1 MKLSRQSARVLANF
15 GASLAVTPI
24 GEGASTKAVNPGNK
38 ADAVDSSQVDAESA
52 AARADSRATAHA
64 DKHNAEHTGE
74 QVGEQE
80 SEQKVEHAVP
90 LKKLPLLVAGDV
102 VELERDEQLGSCRI
116 VTLQKRQSVLER
128 SDGPRGMKAM
138 AANLT
143 HLAIVSAAPPGIDTL
158 LIDQFCLAAH
168 RAGIDA
174 IIVINK
180 ADLLE
185 GSDEDDARDILAT
198 YGAMGYDT
206 AFVNAKSEGGID
218 ALQAALA
225 GRAVTF
231 VGASGVGKSSIIG
244 ALLPDLGV
252 RTGEIS
258 AATGQGSH
266 TTTVTCWYEFEH
278 LNEQGESGALID
290 SPGVRQYS
298 VAHLEPADVR
308 AGYRDIRDAAQECR
322 FANCAHRVEPGCHV
336 QAMVESGEIA
346 GWRYENYCKL
356 LDSE

>member
-1 MKLSRQSARVLANF
+1 MVANF
-15 GASLAVTPI
+15 GASLAVSPI
-24 GEGASTKAVNPGNK
+24 HALKPS
-38 ADAVDSSQVDAESA
+38 DSVDGVDPVSA
-52 AARADSRATAHA
+52 
-64 DKHNAEHTGE
+64 GI
-74 QVGEQE
+74 
-80 SEQKVEHAVP
+80 EHAVQ

-116 VTLQKRQSVLER
+116 VAMSERRSVLQR
-128 SDGPRGMKAM
+128 SDGPRGMKAL

-180 ADLLE
+180 VDLLNE
-185 GSDEDDARDILAT
+185 QAKAEAEAILAV
-198 YGAMGYDT
+198 YKAIDYDT
-206 AFVNAKSEGGID
+206 AMVNAVSEGGIETLRT
-218 ALQAALA
+218 ALT

-244 ALLPDLGV
+244 ALLPDLEV
-252 RTGEIS
+252 RTGAIS
-258 AATGQGSH
+258 AATGLGSH
-266 TTTVTCWYEFEH
+266 TTTVTCWYEFEPVDPAKSSQRPDEERSSAEVEALSGANVSARFEH
-278 LNEQGESGALID
+278 APISAGALID

-298 VAHLEPADVR
+298 VAHLQPADVR
-308 AGYRDIRDAAQECR
+308 AGYRDIRDAAQACR

-336 QAMVESGEIA
+336 QTLVDSGEIA
-346 GWRYENYCKL
+346 RWRYKNYCKL
-356 LDSE
+356 LDSEE